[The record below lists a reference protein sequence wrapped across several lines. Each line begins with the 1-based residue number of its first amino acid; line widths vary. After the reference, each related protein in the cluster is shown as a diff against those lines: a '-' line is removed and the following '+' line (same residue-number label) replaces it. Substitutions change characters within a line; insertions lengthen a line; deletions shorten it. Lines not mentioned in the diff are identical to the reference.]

1 MPSLL
6 FDARLVLAKPT
17 GIGQYISSLLPQL
30 IQLAPDWQIHLL
42 RQADGWPDYH
52 LDRLQAPNVV
62 HHISPLRPMSP
73 RQYTVLPQLARQLG
87 VDLIH
92 YPHFDAP
99 VWWQPVPVVATI
111 HDAKYLVR
119 PQFFTSLSTLKR
131 LYMRL
136 CFRATLQRAAA
147 VITDSYNTALD
158 LQQIF
163 QTAAG
168 HLSVVHLAADPQF
181 RPADPQTI
189 AAVRSQYNLRRPF
202 VLTVGEQ
209 RPHKNHAG
217 LLRAYANSHSRAAH
231 DLVIVGRQYS
241 DYTAPQQ
248 LTETLGLTNQVHFLT
263 GIDFQELVALYSA
276 AALFVL
282 PSLYEGFG
290 LPILEAMACGV
301 PVVAAK
307 TTSTGEI
314 AGDGAF
320 LIDPTC
326 DEEITVAID
335 RLLTDDAY
343 RQALIVKGTT
353 HKRSFTWRKTA
364 KKTLDLYQQVIGPL
378 RPTYATPAMR
388 TQIYS

>member
-17 GIGQYISSLLPQL
+17 GIGQYIGSLLPQL
-30 IQLAPDWQIHLL
+30 IELAPDWQIHLL
-42 RQADGWPDYH
+42 RRADCWPDYQM
-52 LDRLQAPNVV
+52 DRLQAPNVV
-62 HHISPLRPMSP
+62 HHISQLPPMSP
-73 RQYTVLPQLARQLG
+73 RQYTVLPNLARQLG

-119 PQFFTSLSTLKR
+119 PNFFTNLSTLKR

-136 CFRATLQRAAA
+136 CFQATLQRAAA
-147 VITDSYNTALD
+147 VITDSYNTAQD
-158 LQQIF
+158 LKRLF
-163 QTAAG
+163 QPSTKC
-168 HLSVVHLAADPQF
+168 LSVVHLAADPQF
-181 RPADPQTI
+181 RPAAPPTV
-189 AAVRSQYNLRRPF
+189 AAVRSKYNLVRPF

-209 RPHKNHAG
+209 RPHKNHVG
-217 LLRAYANSHSRAAH
+217 LLRAYANSHSRTTH
-231 DLVIVGRQYS
+231 DLVVVGRQYG
-241 DYTAPQQ
+241 DYVAPQQ
-248 LTETLGLTNQVHFLT
+248 LTETLGLGDQVHFLT

-301 PVVAAK
+301 PVIAAK

-314 AGDGAF
+314 AGAGAF

-326 DEEITVAID
+326 DDEITVAID
-335 RLLTDDAY
+335 RLLTDDSV
-343 RQALIVKGTT
+343 RQALIAKGTA

-364 KKTLDLYQQVIGPL
+364 KKTLALYQQVIGPL
-378 RPTYATPAMR
+378 RPTYSTPAMR
-388 TQIYS
+388 TQIY